1 MIESKINSE
10 YTKIVDSLKRMTKFI
25 IIKFES
31 KELTTKDSLLRNF
44 IAKSYSFL
52 RSINILLTAGQE
64 GEAHALYRLLVER
77 YLYLEYLIKSDS
89 FEGFSEWSYIKTFEI
104 RNRMRGTPEFNDSDL
119 KKNLKDEKE
128 QVYKYQIYKKRNTWK
143 KPDLKIV
150 AKQMKIDFLYNIAY
164 EQGSS
169 HVHPRA
175 EEGLLDAV
183 RIVTN
188 KTIEPD
194 KKNALIHQSI
204 LISISILGLG
214 LYNTDY
220 NWGKFM
226 EYYINSIFEFLK
238 NEQELPELTR
248 LENMAMASQ
257 L

>member
-1 MIESKINSE
+1 MIVSKINSE
-10 YTKIVDSLKRMTKFI
+10 YTEIVDSLERITKFI
-25 IIKFES
+25 IIRFES
-31 KELTTKDSLLRNF
+31 IELTTKDSLVRNF

-52 RSINILLTAGQE
+52 KSINILLTAGQE

-89 FEGFSEWSYIKTFEI
+89 FIEFSEWSYIKTFEI
-104 RNRMRGTPEFNDSDL
+104 RNKMRGTPGFNDSDL
-119 KKNLKDEKE
+119 KKALKDKKE
-128 QVYKYQIYKKRNTWK
+128 QVYKYQIYKERSTWK
-143 KPDLKIV
+143 KPDLKTV
-150 AKQMKIDFLYNIAY
+150 AKQMKIDFIYNIAY

-175 EEGLLDAV
+175 GEGLVDAV

-188 KTIEPD
+188 KTVEPD

-204 LISISILGLG
+204 LISISILKLG
-214 LYNTDY
+214 LYNTDN

-248 LENMAMASQ
+248 LENMAMTSQ